1 MLILLPAGLLFITA
15 FALVLLPRLRP
26 KFSSHWLVAVGGAF
40 LAWVSLVML
49 ESIVPQSLV
58 LSVWRP
64 TNLIPASPDLIFD
77 EISWSLGLAI
87 STLGL
92 SIILVDVRRSAS
104 SSSSEWAYVL
114 ILVGLGIFSTLSA
127 NWLTLAL
134 TWTLIDLV
142 IRLIRWPNTKKEDS
156 RERILFGF
164 SGNLIAVVIFAA
176 GIIISDSSQ
185 LGEIDGVPSST
196 TGMFL
201 VILAIAIRLGI
212 TIVDNEVIAFGN
224 RNWSLQSLFLF
235 VPSVATLSLVVR
247 ISSIGNF
254 QTQALNATALLL
266 AAAFYGAIKW
276 TRSKTT
282 SIGISYWIFS
292 AGFLALAAAL
302 LNYPKIA
309 LAWGVI
315 LIYVGSYS
323 FLAAQNS
330 RRAVPISAL
339 VLFSFSILPFS
350 PSYASQELYSS
361 SSSISFL
368 VPLILI
374 HALLL
379 YGFLRHIY
387 RIERKTIGTERW
399 IEVISI
405 LGMAWLPLTHLL
417 LAQNVIIA
425 EISQITTLML
435 WPAAAGIGISTIFV
449 LLGWR
454 KIGIPEPISFL
465 VGRVFSF
472 RWIIRLLK
480 WVERAIRGLI
490 ELFTAVLEGEGGVL
504 WALLLVALLASF
516 LNQMQVGG

>member
-1 MLILLPAGLLFITA
+1 MLILLPVGLLFITA
-15 FALVLLPRLRP
+15 FALVLLPKLRP

-40 LAWVSLVML
+40 LAWISLVML
-49 ESIVPQSLV
+49 ESNVPQSLV

-64 TNLIPASPDLIFD
+64 TNLIPASPELIFD
-77 EISWSLGLAI
+77 EISWSLALAI

-92 SIILVDVRRSAS
+92 STILVDVRRSAS
-104 SSSSEWAYVL
+104 SSSSDWAYAL
-114 ILVGLGIFSTLSA
+114 TLVGLGVFAALSA

-134 TWTLIDLV
+134 TWTMIDLV
-142 IRLIRWPNTKKEDS
+142 IRLIRWPHTKKEDS

-176 GIIISDSSQ
+176 GIIISVPSQ
-185 LGEIDGVPSST
+185 IGEIDGVSSST

-247 ISSIGNF
+247 VSSIGNF
-254 QTQALNATALLL
+254 QTQALNATALSL
-266 AAAFYGAIKW
+266 AAAFYGAVKW

-309 LAWGVI
+309 LAWGLI

-330 RRAVPISAL
+330 RRAVPIGAL
-339 VLFSFSILPFS
+339 ALFSFSILPFS

-361 SSSISFL
+361 SSILFV

-387 RIERKTIGTERW
+387 RIERKKIGTERW
-399 IEVISI
+399 IEIISI

-425 EISQITTLML
+425 EISQIATVML
-435 WPAAAGIGISTIFV
+435 WPAAAGIGMATIFV

-454 KIGIPEPISFL
+454 KIGMPEPILFL
-465 VGRVFSF
+465 VGRFFSF

-516 LNQMQVGG
+516 LIQLQVGG